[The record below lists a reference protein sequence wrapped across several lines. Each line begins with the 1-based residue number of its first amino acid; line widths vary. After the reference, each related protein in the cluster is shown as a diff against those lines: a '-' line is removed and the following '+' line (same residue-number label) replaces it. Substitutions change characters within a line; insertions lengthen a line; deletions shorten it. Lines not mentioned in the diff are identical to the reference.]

1 MNQLH
6 CLPCIDVIWRLMFF
20 RHAVVDFIF
29 VKLLNTKFRAE
40 IEKELGVPAVTVCG
54 RCHRATTV
62 WRFNDWI

>member
-6 CLPCIDVIWRLMFF
+6 CLPCIDVILAVDVLQTRSSGFF
-20 RHAVVDFIF
+20 F